1 MIPKISRKKVPQL
14 NKQTIKM
21 LTSLSR
27 ISCTEEEQEALLV
40 DLQKILSY
48 IDQLNEVDTTDVL
61 PCYQVIHGMANVM
74 REDVVKKTLSREV
87 FLANAPQQIGGLIKV
102 PPVLKSN

>member
-1 MIPKISRKKVPQL
+1 MALL

-27 ISCTEEEQEALLV
+27 INCTEEEQEALLS
-40 DLQKILSY
+40 DLQKILAY
-48 IDQLNEVDTTDVL
+48 IDQLDEVDTENTPV
-61 PCYQVIHGMANVM
+61 CNQVIPSVVNVM
-74 REDVVKKTLSREV
+74 REDKVGETLPREV
-87 FLANAPQQIGGLIKV
+87 FLANAPSQIGGMIRV